1 MKTELEQQTRD
12 VILSISGIHTTYGEE
27 PEQVELKTAGKLC
40 RAEGGFDVRY
50 EESELT
56 GMEGTTTTFR
66 LREGRI
72 ALVRTGAVEMALE
85 FTPGGASESLY
96 DIGEG
101 ALLVRVA
108 TRKLELDLDWDGGA
122 FDLDYAVDVE
132 NEPLGTI
139 SYHIEVKVL

>member
-1 MKTELEQQTRD
+1 MST
-12 VILSISGIHTTYGEE
+12 I
-27 PEQVELKTAGKLC
+27 
-40 RAEGGFDVRY
+40 

-108 TRKLELDLDWDGGA
+108 TRKLELDLGWDGGA

>member
-1 MKTELEQQTRD
+1 M
-12 VILSISGIHTTYGEE
+12 
-27 PEQVELKTAGKLC
+27 
-40 RAEGGFDVRY
+40 
-50 EESELT
+50 T

-72 ALVRTGAVEMALE
+72 ALVRTGAVEMDLE

-96 DIGEG
+96 DIGE
-101 ALLVRVA
+101 VRVA
-108 TRKLELDLDWDGGA
+108 TRKLELDLGWDGGA

>member
-1 MKTELEQQTRD
+1 MRRGKRTLSYRA
-12 VILSISGIHTTYGEE
+12 ILLMVATLVLLLDIVLAAPTG
-27 PEQVELKTAGKLC
+27 
-40 RAEGGFDVRY
+40 RAAKRM
-50 EESELT
+50 SELT

-108 TRKLELDLDWDGGA
+108 TRKLELDLGWDGGA

>member
-1 MKTELEQQTRD
+1 MD
-12 VILSISGIHTTYGEE
+12 
-27 PEQVELKTAGKLC
+27 
-40 RAEGGFDVRY
+40 
-50 EESELT
+50 
-56 GMEGTTTTFR
+56 
-66 LREGRI
+66 
-72 ALVRTGAVEMALE
+72 LE

-108 TRKLELDLDWDGGA
+108 TRKLELDLGWDGGA

>member
-40 RAEGGFDVRY
+40 RVEGGFDVHY

-72 ALVRTGAVEMALE
+72 ALIRTGAVEMALE
-85 FTPGGASESLY
+85 FTPGGA
-96 DIGEG
+96 
-101 ALLVRVA
+101 LLVRVT